1 MARVHRI
8 GEPDQH
14 ETKAIVELGKKLP
27 DDFFVFHNF
36 ELTTGRGLPYEYD
49 LCVVAPFA
57 VWHVEV
63 KGYRGTIRG
72 DQNQWVF
79 ENGGVMPSPIP
90 LANKKSKILAS
101 KLRDH
106 SRRLEDAFVDTVVLL
121 TDDKAKIR
129 LKDDQSGRVIH
140 LSEAAE
146 YLSNPRNIPVSVK
159 PITHLHDMICEVLF
173 NHRPS
178 QKVKQLGLYDIL
190 EKINQTE
197 DRTVFLAKH
206 RFIRTRPKTILKVF
220 HFDAYQKE
228 EEKRAQ
234 IEAIFHD
241 SEAMRLLGAHPNL
254 IDTSDLFA
262 WDDTKFVQPSEY
274 IENGRP
280 LELLLQKEEDRQIT
294 WKEKADIVAK
304 MARGLRHAH
313 GRGVIHRDIRPWNVV
328 VAPEGVVKLVNF
340 DLALVR
346 SAPGLAVR
354 GLEDRLD
361 PRYTAPEVW
370 KDPAA
375 ATPASDIY
383 SLGVVFYQLIT
394 SQTPYDDIEKVMKTG
409 DETPLDRELLLKELS
424 TPGSEDFMESPHDA
438 VGIIERMTRRD
449 PRARYKTMD
458 EVMEDLAI
466 IGDTWHSTS
475 SGEGPALPPK

>member
-14 ETKAIVELGKKLP
+14 EAKAVVELGKRLP
-27 DDFFVFHNF
+27 DDYFVFHNF

-49 LCVVAPFA
+49 ICVVAPFA

-106 SRRLEDAFVDTVVLL
+106 ARRLEDAFVDTVILL
-121 TDDKAKIR
+121 TDDKAKVR

-140 LSEAAE
+140 LSEAAD
-146 YLSNPRNIPVSVK
+146 YLSNPRNLPVQVN

-178 QKVKQLGLYDIL
+178 QKVKQVGLYEIL
-190 EKINQTE
+190 EKLNQTE
-197 DRTVFLAKH
+197 NRTVFLAKH

-228 EEKRAQ
+228 EEKRRQ

-241 SEAMRLLGAHPNL
+241 SEAMRHLGAHPNL
-254 IDTSDLFA
+254 IDTSDMFA

-274 IENGRP
+274 IESGRP

-294 WKEKADIVAK
+294 WKEKADLVAK

-313 GRGVIHRDIRPWNVV
+313 DRGVIHRDLRPWNVV
-328 VAPEGVVKLVNF
+328 VAPGGVCKLVNF
-340 DLALVR
+340 DLALVKA
-346 SAPGLAVR
+346 APGLTPR
-354 GLEDRLD
+354 DLEDRLD
-361 PRYTAPEVW
+361 PRYCAPEVW
-370 KDPAA
+370 QDPGK

-383 SLGVVFYQLIT
+383 SLGIVFYQLIT
-394 SQTPYDDIEKVMKTG
+394 SQTPYEDIEQSLKISA
-409 DETPLDRELLLKELS
+409 ETPLDRDLLLKELS

-438 VGIIERMTRRD
+438 VEIIARMTRRD
-449 PRARYKTMD
+449 PKARYQSVD
-458 EVMEDLAI
+458 EVMEDLTI
-466 IGDTWHSTS
+466 IGDTWQSTS
-475 SGEGPALPPK
+475 SGEGPA